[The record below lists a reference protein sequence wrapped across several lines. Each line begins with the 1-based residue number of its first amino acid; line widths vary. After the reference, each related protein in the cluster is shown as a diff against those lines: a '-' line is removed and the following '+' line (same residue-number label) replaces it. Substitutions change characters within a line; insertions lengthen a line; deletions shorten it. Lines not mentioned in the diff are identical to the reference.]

1 MELFFGVLQN
11 LFAYQVSHRE
21 FLITL
26 MEPRLQYWSRIE
38 ELQ

>member
-1 MELFFGVLQN
+1 MAIFSDVLQD
-11 LFAYQVSHRE
+11 LFAYQLSHRE

-26 MEPRLQYWSRIE
+26 MEPRLQYWSGVE